1 MVVTLVQGSV
11 GPEVK
16 NLQRA
21 LNFHIR
27 NEIPPLTVDSIF
39 GPKTKAR
46 LTTFQRTHNLK
57 PDAIVGPK
65 TRAALYSFVQMK
77 PALIL
82 QTADRQ
88 ARRSSLVGDNN
99 LPPIPPFPQLR
110 LPPFPGLR
118 VPLPSNAL
126 SLPSFPHFKLELDPQ
141 FKLFLRTQPF
151 EIAAGSKMVF
161 KKRQDDSKPGGVAFL
176 DVTATVWSTPIVGEK
191 FKAVGQL
198 GFAGETRIDNGRTEA
213 SLSGGV
219 GVELKDVLKLGAV
232 DIFTLQVQAGFEKG
246 LDQKPV
252 DMKAT
257 LETGPTVETKDGRF
271 SFGAGGFL
279 EIKTNGVETELSSG
293 VFVKGA
299 VHF

>member
-82 QTADRQ
+82 QTA
-88 ARRSSLVGDNN
+88 
-99 LPPIPPFPQLR
+99 
-110 LPPFPGLR
+110 
-118 VPLPSNAL
+118 
-126 SLPSFPHFKLELDPQ
+126 
-141 FKLFLRTQPF
+141 
-151 EIAAGSKMVF
+151 
-161 KKRQDDSKPGGVAFL
+161 
-176 DVTATVWSTPIVGEK
+176 
-191 FKAVGQL
+191 
-198 GFAGETRIDNGRTEA
+198 
-213 SLSGGV
+213 
-219 GVELKDVLKLGAV
+219 
-232 DIFTLQVQAGFEKG
+232 
-246 LDQKPV
+246 
-252 DMKAT
+252 
-257 LETGPTVETKDGRF
+257 
-271 SFGAGGFL
+271 
-279 EIKTNGVETELSSG
+279 
-293 VFVKGA
+293 
-299 VHF
+299 